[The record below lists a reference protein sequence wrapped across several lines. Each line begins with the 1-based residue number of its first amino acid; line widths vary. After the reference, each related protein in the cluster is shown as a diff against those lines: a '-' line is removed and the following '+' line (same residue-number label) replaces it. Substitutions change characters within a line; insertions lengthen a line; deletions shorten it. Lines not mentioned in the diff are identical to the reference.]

1 MQEITSNAV
10 PSEVGLDEGTKAG
23 ADVGPSHLKE
33 AVEHCDV
40 VDAQKDVGVH
50 LLHFQHVI
58 DVGAC
63 IVLAGVAL
71 ATLYYRSLL
80 CLVLFFVQV
89 KSPLRE
95 LIELA
100 RES

>member
-10 PSEVGLDEGTKAG
+10 PSEVGLNEGTKAG
-23 ADVGPSHLKE
+23 ADVGPSHVEE
-33 AVEHCDV
+33 AVEHCNV
-40 VDAQKDVGVH
+40 VNGQKDVGVH

-58 DVGAC
+58 DVCSC

-71 ATLYYRSLL
+71 ATLHNRSLL

-89 KSPLRE
+89 KSPLRQ
-95 LIELA
+95 LIKLA
-100 RES
+100 REA